1 MQTWYLISE
10 CWNRKYLMKVHLKFW
25 RTNMTRWGGRCR
37 DCEIKACN
45 FPSIYQTLIGWGE
58 IETKLKFAWNVNNL
72 DLNTEISHA
81 MFSFIQEPSEEKH
94 RSIRPS
100 QDMKLCLLS
109 IYDCYTH
116 VMKFIIKTTGI
127 TDRLSVLVSSPQSGC
142 CGLTVG
148 TAGPFPS
155 GWRLKRRKSSLEN
168 QEFIIRSISSFD
180 EISFSDLKNNI
191 EKVMLTY
198 ANQLTKGWSH

>member
-1 MQTWYLISE
+1 
-10 CWNRKYLMKVHLKFW
+10 
-25 RTNMTRWGGRCR
+25 
-37 DCEIKACN
+37 
-45 FPSIYQTLIGWGE
+45 
-58 IETKLKFAWNVNNL
+58 
-72 DLNTEISHA
+72 
-81 MFSFIQEPSEEKH
+81 
-94 RSIRPS
+94 
-100 QDMKLCLLS
+100 
-109 IYDCYTH
+109 
-116 VMKFIIKTTGI
+116 MKFIIKTTGI

-155 GWRLKRRKSSLEN
+155 GRRLKRRKSSLEN

>member
-81 MFSFIQEPSEEKH
+81 MFIHKTRTLRGKTQFYQTLARYGTNCVCSW
-94 RSIRPS
+94 
-100 QDMKLCLLS
+100 
-109 IYDCYTH
+109 YNCYTH

-127 TDRLSVLVSSPQSGC
+127 TDRLSVLVSSPQSC
-142 CGLTVG
+142 RCGLTVG
-148 TAGPFPS
+148 TASPFPS
-155 GWRLKRRKSSLEN
+155 GRRLKRRVHQIRDQSWVLMKYHFLIWK
-168 QEFIIRSISSFD
+168 IISRKWCWLMLIS
-180 EISFSDLKNNI
+180 
-191 EKVMLTY
+191 TH
-198 ANQLTKGWSH
+198 TKGWSH